1 MEEDSIKSFLESI
14 SKKNNVQNHHVQ
26 KNKSDRNTFLKK
38 GALSVL
44 MVLVVLLAVYFGKH
58 FYMNLNSRNFDS
70 QTSLLSKVSQL
81 VEVPEEEPRIV
92 TVTNADLL
100 KDKTFFKEA
109 KIGDKLLIFSL
120 HKKAVLY
127 RPSTNKIISI
137 APLN

>member
-14 SKKNNVQNHHVQ
+14 SKKNNVQNHLVQ
-26 KNKSDRNTFLKK
+26 NKKSHRNFFLKRVMF
-38 GALSVL
+38 GVL
-44 MVLVVLLAVYFGKH
+44 AICAVMLTVYFGKQ
-58 FYMNLNSRNFDS
+58 FYLNLNSRNFDN

-81 VEVPEEEPRIV
+81 VEVPEEEPKIV

-120 HKKAVLY
+120 NKKAVLY
-127 RPSTNKIISI
+127 RPSTNKIVSI